1 MEIYSDF
8 YQMFYHTSFLSS
20 PLPSFSS
27 SLLHLL
33 LLLISSSFLTL
44 SLILFHLPSFLF
56 PLHPSF
62 SSLFLFPLFTFL
74 SLSFSSC
81 DFIRDGL
88 GLSSWWRS
96 YRFHLSS
103 CYSRYVCAFHLLIL
117 FIFLI
122 YSYPSIVLLSCI
134 I

>member
-8 YQMFYHTSFLSS
+8 YQMFNHTSFLSS

-56 PLHPSF
+56 PLHPPS
-62 SSLFLFPLFTFL
+62 LFPLFSFL

-81 DFIRDGL
+81 NFIRNGL

-103 CYSRYVCAFHLLIL
+103 CHSRYVCAFHLLIL
-117 FIFLI
+117 FILLI